1 MKITMIAIQNN
12 FLYTMKEE
20 LEYEKLP
27 LNWETDDF
35 GLYWDVHQMYQL
47 SMYIKKTS
55 DVPRNFIK

>member
-1 MKITMIAIQNN
+1 
-12 FLYTMKEE
+12 MKEE